1 MSSKNPRETRGNR
14 EVTAWDRDSQGTVKP
29 GRVWILKAS
38 PLLRATHGAA
48 VVMENWV
55 PPRPRSPKPL
65 STPLTQS
72 ERPPKPEVDT
82 TRNMDPWAL
91 RTPGHLRQLRR
102 SCGMASC

>member
-48 VVMENWV
+48 VIMEN
-55 PPRPRSPKPL
+55 
-65 STPLTQS
+65 
-72 ERPPKPEVDT
+72 
-82 TRNMDPWAL
+82 
-91 RTPGHLRQLRR
+91 
-102 SCGMASC
+102 